1 MKCWK
6 QQVICA
12 VKMSRIISLVLIWV
26 VILAF
31 PALAVQK
38 VRAETVIKAAQN
50 ELEKNL
56 LWTDRELRVKSRLAD
71 RNFPDGRVEFKAGPI
86 KMKKIGGNVLV
97 PVTAYLN
104 GRKYTAFNV
113 LFDVRVYEQALVT
126 ARAIKP
132 GEAIAA
138 GDLKLQRTD
147 ISALESLPYK
157 NLHDIVGKRAGRYLQ
172 AGGILTPDLLEN
184 IPLVLK
190 NQTVTVIIANELIK
204 IETLGKALQDGYAN
218 DFVSVKLLESKKVLS
233 GRAVSDGIV
242 EVWE

>member
-1 MKCWK
+1 MG
-6 QQVICA
+6 
-12 VKMSRIISLVLIWV
+12 RIISLILIWLF
-26 VILAF
+26 ILPL

-38 VRAETVIKAAQN
+38 VRAEKVIKAAQA

-56 LWTDRELRVKSRLAD
+56 LWPDREIRVKSRLTD

-86 KMKKIGGNVLV
+86 KMKKIGGNAVVL
-97 PVTAYLN
+97 VTAYLN
-104 GRKYTAFNV
+104 GRKYTAFTV

-126 ARAIKP
+126 SRAVKP

-147 ISALESLPYK
+147 ISALESLPYQ

-172 AGGILTPDLLEN
+172 AGVILTVDVLEN

-190 NQTVTVIIANELIK
+190 NKTVKVIIADGSIM
-204 IETLGKALQDGYAN
+204 IETTGKALQDGYIG
-218 DFVSVKLLESKKVLS
+218 DLIPVKLLESQMVLS
-233 GRAVSDGIV
+233 GRVTGDGIV